1 MAKTARITVY
11 EGKYHQIR
19 RMLAAIGNRAK
30 TVHRV
35 QVGPIQLGDLPVGQ
49 WRLLSNAE
57 IEQLNNSSVT
67 SDNSSS
73 VTNNTEEE
81 IEEELD

>member
-1 MAKTARITVY
+1 VFFCISCLFGRITVY

-35 QVGPIQLGDLPVGQ
+35 QVGQLTLGDLPQGQ
-49 WRLLSNAE
+49 WRLLTKEEVDHIMGTGPSPSE
-57 IEQLNNSSVT
+57 IKT
-67 SDNSSS
+67 SD
-73 VTNNTEEE
+73 
-81 IEEELD
+81 LD